1 MTFAATRRYALGLCG
16 AAGIAAA
23 IMSMVLLSAVANSPE
38 QVVVAMGEQDLETL
52 LGLVTDRL
60 FAAVRQIVRF
70 L

>member
-1 MTFAATRRYALGLCG
+1 MTFAATRRYVLGLCG

-23 IMSMVLLSAVANSPE
+23 IMSMMLLLAVANSPE
-38 QVVVAMGEQDLETL
+38 QVVVAMGQRDLETL
-52 LGLVTDRL
+52 LGLVADRL

>member
-16 AAGIAAA
+16 VAGIAAA

-38 QVVVAMGEQDLETL
+38 QVVVAMGEQDLEAL

>member
-16 AAGIAAA
+16 AAGIAAVITA
-23 IMSMVLLSAVANSPE
+23 VMLLSAMANSPE
-38 QVVVAMGEQDLETL
+38 HVVVAMGELDFEKL

-60 FAAVRQIVRF
+60 FAAVRQIARF

>member
-16 AAGIAAA
+16 AAGLAAA
-23 IMSMVLLSAVANSPE
+23 IMSVVLLSAVANSPE

>member
-16 AAGIAAA
+16 AAGLAAA
-23 IMSMVLLSAVANSPE
+23 IMSVVLLSAVVNSPE

-60 FAAVRQIVRF
+60 VAAVRQIVRF